1 LQQLNPLALIA
12 LRETGSCEFA
22 LPEALFDMGFPG
34 QYMRRIKSVALTFA
48 CIVGP
53 PTSVNCVL
61 RLLEHKFRTTAIAT
75 SKNDYPERTDGIED
89 RFSTTNVPISSISV
103 SAGQNDSGVFELNF
117 RDERYIPFEGA
128 GVISKWRIEL
138 PDTFREFDYDSIT
151 DVVMHLRYTALD
163 GGDKLKAVAADWLK
177 GYVQSVEDLSQDEG
191 LFGFFDLRHDFS
203 NEWYKATQ
211 PPSGATERVI
221 NLGNV
226 SERLPF
232 FTKGWKPDKIAATDV
247 YLFASPGLSAGNL
260 FLLQNTNEIAFAPGA
275 AAGTMDG
282 FVAHDVG
289 PMSKWQLEIKD
300 ITTPLDQL
308 WLVARYALS

>member
-1 LQQLNPLALIA
+1 MI
-12 LRETGSCEFA
+12 
-22 LPEALFDMGFPG
+22 
-34 QYMRRIKSVALTFA
+34 
-48 CIVGP
+48 
-53 PTSVNCVL
+53 
-61 RLLEHKFRTTAIAT
+61 
-75 SKNDYPERTDGIED
+75 RTDGTED
-89 RFSTTNVPISSISV
+89 RFSTISVPITSIAV
-103 SAGQNDSGVFELNF
+103 STGQNDSGVFEVNF

-128 GVISKWRIEL
+128 GAISKWRIEL
-138 PDTFREFDYDSIT
+138 PETFREFDYDSIT
-151 DVVMHLRYTALD
+151 DVVMRLSYTALD
-163 GGDKLKAVAADWLK
+163 GGDKLKMVAADWLK

-211 PPSGATERVI
+211 PPFGATERVI

-232 FTKGWKPDKIAATDV
+232 FTKAWKPDKIAATDV

-260 FLLQNTNEIAFAPGA
+260 FLLQDTNETAFTSGA
-275 AAGTMDG
+275 AAGTLDG

-300 ITTPLDQL
+300 VTTPLDQL
-308 WLVARYALS
+308 WLVARYTLN